1 MTKTGQD
8 HLDSLRDGRSVYLDG
23 QLVGDVVDHPAY
35 RNAVKTTAA
44 LYDFQAAPENLD
56 LMTFES
62 PTGAR
67 VNRCWQLPE
76 SYEELVRRRHA
87 LEAWAEQTNGFLGRS
102 PDHVASSL
110 CGMMMRLDLFR
121 AHGEKRAQAL
131 GGYFEYVRDN
141 DQFVTYVVVSPQAD
155 RSKGVGDQ
163 ADEFLTAGICD
174 EDTQGIT
181 VKGAKMLGTSCILA
195 NEVLLGTIQ
204 PMKPGEE
211 KYAFSAAIP
220 LGAKGV
226 KILSRKSYEAA
237 AVSEFDNPL
246 SYRFDEND
254 AVIYFDEVKVPWDRV
269 FVHRDPAMC
278 RAQFHD
284 TPAHVF
290 HNYQAQIRLMVKLRF
305 LVGVAR
311 KVAETTGVI
320 SYPQV
325 VESLGN
331 LAGQAALIEGMVYGM
346 EAKGGYVG
354 KYYVPDRHLLYA
366 AQVQAQQVYPEVI
379 QAIRQ
384 MTGGGVIMMPSSAV
398 DFTSVETAG
407 YIEKTQQSPIV
418 NAKDRVKLFKLAWDA
433 IGSEFGSRHTQYE
446 MFYAGAQFAVRNH
459 SFRTYDWEKATS
471 MVDNFMSGYDLPG

>member
-110 CGMMMRLDLFR
+110 CGMMMRLDLFQ

-131 GGYFEYVRDN
+131 SGYFEYVRDN

-181 VKGAKMLGTSCILA
+181 LKGAKMLGTSCILA

-471 MVDNFMSGYDLPG
+471 MVDDFMSGYDLPE

>member
-1 MTKTGQD
+1 MVKTGQD

-23 QLVGDVVDHPAY
+23 QLAGDVVEHPAY
-35 RNAVKTTAA
+35 RNAIKTTAA
-44 LYDFQAAPENLD
+44 LYDFQAAPENLE

-67 VNRCWQLPE
+67 VNRCWQLTE
-76 SYEELVRRRHA
+76 SYEELVQRRRA
-87 LEAWAEQTNGFLGRS
+87 LGAWAKQTNGFLGRS

-110 CGMMMRLDLFR
+110 CGMMMRLDLFQ
-121 AHGEKRAQAL
+121 AHGEQRAKAL
-131 GGYFEYVRDN
+131 GDYFEYVRDN
-141 DQFVTYVVVSPQAD
+141 DQFVTYVLVSPQAD
-155 RSKGVGDQ
+155 RSKGAGEQ

-181 VKGAKMLGTSCILA
+181 VKGAKMLGTSCIMA
-195 NEVLLGTIQ
+195 NEVLLANIQ

-211 KYAFSAAIP
+211 RYAFSAAIP

-237 AVSEFDNPL
+237 ALSEFDNPL

-269 FVHRDPAMC
+269 FVLRDPAMC
-278 RAQFHD
+278 RAQFHE

-305 LVGVAR
+305 LVGMAR
-311 KVAETTGVI
+311 KIADATGVI

-325 VESLGN
+325 VESLGS
-331 LAGQAALIEGMVYGM
+331 LAGQAGLIEGMVYGM
-346 EAKGGYVG
+346 EAKGGFVG
-354 KYYVPDRHLLYA
+354 RYYVPDRHLLYA
-366 AQVQAQQVYPEVI
+366 AQVQAQQMYPEVV

-384 MTGGGVIMMPSSAV
+384 MTGGGVIKMPSGAV
-398 DFTSVETAG
+398 DFASAETAG
-407 YIEKTQQSPIV
+407 YIEKTQQSPIM

-446 MFYAGAQFAVRNH
+446 MFYGGAQFAVRNH
-459 SFRTYDWEKATS
+459 SFRTYDWGKAIG
-471 MVDNFMSGYDLPG
+471 MVEDFMSGYDLPG

>member
-110 CGMMMRLDLFR
+110 CGMMMRLDLFQ

-471 MVDNFMSGYDLPG
+471 MVDDFMSGYDLPE

>member
-23 QLVGDVVDHPAY
+23 QMVGDIVDHPAY
-35 RNAVKTTAA
+35 RNAIKTTAA
-44 LYDFQAAPENLD
+44 LYDFQAAPENQE
-56 LMTFES
+56 LMTFVS
-62 PTGAR
+62 PNGFR

-76 SYEELVRRRHA
+76 SYEELIQRRRA

-110 CGMMMRLDLFR
+110 CGMMMRLDLFQ
-121 AHGEKRAQAL
+121 AHGEERASAL
-131 GGYFEYVRDN
+131 AGYFEYVRDN

-155 RSKGVGDQ
+155 RSKGVGEQ

-174 EDTQGIT
+174 EDSQGIT

-278 RAQFHD
+278 RSQFHE

-290 HNYQAQIRLMVKLRF
+290 HNYQAQVRLMVKLRF
-305 LVGVAR
+305 LVGMAR
-311 KVAETTGVI
+311 KIAETTGVI

-331 LAGQAALIEGMVYGM
+331 LAGQAGLVEGMVYGM
-346 EAKGGYVG
+346 EAKGRYVG
-354 KYYVPDRHLLYA
+354 KYFVPDRHLLYA
-366 AQVQAQQVYPEVI
+366 AQVQAQQMYPEVVH
-379 QAIRQ
+379 AIRQ
-384 MTGGGVIMMPSSAV
+384 MTGGGVIMMPSAAV
-398 DFTSVETAG
+398 DFASAETAG
-407 YIEKTQQSPIV
+407 YIEKTQQSPIM
-418 NAKDRVKLFKLAWDA
+418 NAKDRVKIFKLAWDA

-446 MFYAGAQFAVRNH
+446 MFYGGAQFAVRNH
-459 SFRTYDWEKATS
+459 SFRTYDWDKATS
-471 MVDNFMSGYDLPG
+471 MVDNFMNGYDLPE

>member
-8 HLDSLRDGRSVYLDG
+8 HLESLRDGRSIYLNG
-23 QLVGDVVDHPAY
+23 QLVGEFVDHPAY
-35 RNAVKTTAA
+35 RNAIRSTAA
-44 LYDFQAAPENLD
+44 LYDFQANSENQE

-67 VNRCWQLPE
+67 VNRSWQMPE
-76 SYEELVRRRHA
+76 SYEELVQRRLA

-110 CGMMMRLDLFR
+110 CGMMMRLDLFE
-121 AHGEKRAQAL
+121 AHGEERGKAFSN
-131 GGYFEYVRDN
+131 YFEYVRDN

-155 RSKGVGDQ
+155 RSKGVGEQ

-174 EDTQGIT
+174 EDSQGIT
-181 VKGAKMLGTSCILA
+181 VKGAKMLGTSCIMA

-204 PMKPGEE
+204 PINPGEE
-211 KYAFSAAIP
+211 QYAFSAAIP

-226 KILSRKSYEAA
+226 KLLSRKSYEAS

-254 AVIYFDEVKVPWDRV
+254 AVVYFDEVKVPWERV

-278 RAQFHD
+278 RAQYHE

-290 HNYQAQIRLMVKLRF
+290 HNYQAQVRLMVKLRF

-311 KVAETTGVI
+311 KIAETTNVLA
-320 SYPQV
+320 YPQV
-325 VESLGN
+325 LESLGA
-331 LAGQAALIEGMVYGM
+331 LAGQAGLIEGMVHGM
-346 EAKGGYVG
+346 EAKGTYVG
-354 KYYVPDRHLLYA
+354 KYYVPDRHLMYA
-366 AQVQAQQVYPEVI
+366 SQVQAQQMYPETI

-384 MTGGGVIMMPSSAV
+384 LTGGGVIMMPSAAV
-398 DFTSVETAG
+398 DFASLETAG
-407 YIEKTQQSPIV
+407 YIEKTQQSPV
-418 NAKDRVKLFKLAWDA
+418 ASSKDRVKLFKLAWDA

-446 MFYAGAQFAVRNH
+446 MFYSGAQFAVRNH
-459 SFRTYDWEKATS
+459 SYRTYDWDKATGL
-471 MVDNFMSGYDLPG
+471 VDRFMETYDLPE

>member
-35 RNAVKTTAA
+35 RNAIRTTAA
-44 LYDFQAAPENLD
+44 LYDFQAAPENLE

-67 VNRCWQLPE
+67 INRSWQLPE
-76 SYEELVRRRHA
+76 SYEELVRRRLA
-87 LEAWAEQTNGFLGRS
+87 MEAWAEQTNGFLGRS

-110 CGMMMRLDLFR
+110 CGMMMRIDLFQ
-121 AHGEKRAQAL
+121 AHGEERGKAL
-131 GGYFEYVRDN
+131 ASYFEYVRDS

-155 RSKGVGDQ
+155 RSKGVAAQ
-163 ADEFLTAGICD
+163 AEEFLTAGICD

-181 VKGAKMLGTSCILA
+181 IKGAKMLGTSCIMA

-204 PMKPGEE
+204 PMMPGEE
-211 KYAFSAAIP
+211 KYAFSAAVP

-226 KILSRKSYEAA
+226 KLLSRKSYEAA

-254 AVIYFDEVKVPWDRV
+254 AVVYFDEVKVPWERV

-278 RAQFHD
+278 RAQFHE

-290 HNYQAQIRLMVKLRF
+290 HNYQAQVRLMVKLRF
-305 LVGVAR
+305 LVGMAR
-311 KVAETTGVI
+311 KIAETTNVI

-331 LAGQAALIEGMVYGM
+331 LAGQAGLIEGMVHGM

-354 KYYVPDRHLLYA
+354 KYYVPDRHLMYA
-366 AQVQAQQVYPEVI
+366 SQVQAQQMYPEVI
-379 QAIRQ
+379 QALRQ
-384 MTGGGVIMMPSSAV
+384 LTGGGVIMMPSAAT
-398 DFTSVETAG
+398 DFTSSETAG
-407 YIEKTQQSPIV
+407 YIEKTQQSPV
-418 NAKDRVKLFKLAWDA
+418 MSSKDRVKLFKLAWDA

-459 SFRTYDWEKATS
+459 SFRTYDWEKATG
-471 MVDNFMSGYDLPG
+471 MVDHFMSGYDLPE

>member
-8 HLDSLRDGRSVYLDG
+8 HLYSLRDGRSVYLDG
-23 QLVGDVVDHPAY
+23 QQVGDVVDHPAY
-35 RNAVKTTAA
+35 RNAIKTTAA
-44 LYDFQAAPENLD
+44 LYDFQAAPENRD

-62 PTGAR
+62 PSGVR

-76 SYEELVRRRHA
+76 SYEELVQRRRA

-110 CGMMMRLDLFR
+110 CGMMMRLDLFQ
-121 AHGEKRAQAL
+121 AHGDARAQAL
-131 GGYFEYVRDN
+131 SGYFEYVRDN

-155 RSKGVGDQ
+155 RSKGVGEQ

-237 AVSEFDNPL
+237 ALSEFDNPL
-246 SYRFDEND
+246 SFRFDEND

-278 RAQFHD
+278 RAQFHE

-290 HNYQAQIRLMVKLRF
+290 HNYQAQVRLMVKLRF
-305 LVGVAR
+305 LVGMTR
-311 KVAETTGVI
+311 KIADTTGVI

-325 VESLGN
+325 VEGLGN
-331 LAGQAALIEGMVYGM
+331 LAAQAALIEGMVHGM
-346 EAKGGYVG
+346 EAKGSYVG
-354 KYYVPDRHLLYA
+354 KYYVPDRHLMYA
-366 AQVQAQQVYPEVI
+366 SQVQAQQMYPEVI

-384 MTGGGVIMMPSSAV
+384 MTGGGVIMMPSAAV
-398 DFTSVETAG
+398 DFASAETAG
-407 YIEKTQQSPIV
+407 YIEKTQQSPIM

-459 SFRTYDWEKATS
+459 SFRTYDWEKATA
-471 MVDNFMSGYDLPG
+471 MVDKFMNGYDLPE

>member
-1 MTKTGQD
+1 MVKTGQD

-23 QLVGDVVDHPAY
+23 QLAGDVVEHPAY
-35 RNAVKTTAA
+35 RNAIKTTAA
-44 LYDFQAAPENLD
+44 LYDFQAAPENLE

-67 VNRCWQLPE
+67 VNRCWQLTE
-76 SYEELVRRRHA
+76 SYEELVQRRRA
-87 LEAWAEQTNGFLGRS
+87 LEAWAKQTNGFLGRS

-110 CGMMMRLDLFR
+110 CGMMMRLDLFQ
-121 AHGEKRAQAL
+121 AHGEQRAKAL
-131 GGYFEYVRDN
+131 GDYFEYVRDN
-141 DQFVTYVVVSPQAD
+141 DQFVTYVLVSPQAD
-155 RSKGVGDQ
+155 RSKGAGEQ

-181 VKGAKMLGTSCILA
+181 VKGAKMLGTSCIMA
-195 NEVLLGTIQ
+195 NEVLLANIQ

-211 KYAFSAAIP
+211 RYAFSAAIP

-237 AVSEFDNPL
+237 ALSEFDNPL

-269 FVHRDPAMC
+269 FVLRDPAMC
-278 RAQFHD
+278 RAQFHE
-284 TPAHVF
+284 TP
-290 HNYQAQIRLMVKLRF
+290 
-305 LVGVAR
+305 VGMAR
-311 KVAETTGVI
+311 KIADATGVI

-325 VESLGN
+325 VESLGS
-331 LAGQAALIEGMVYGM
+331 LAGQAGLIEGMVYGM
-346 EAKGGYVG
+346 EAKGGFVG
-354 KYYVPDRHLLYA
+354 RYYVPDRHLLYA
-366 AQVQAQQVYPEVI
+366 AQVQAQQMYPEVV

-384 MTGGGVIMMPSSAV
+384 MTGGGVIMMPSGAV
-398 DFTSVETAG
+398 DFASAETAG
-407 YIEKTQQSPIV
+407 YIEKTQQSPIM

-446 MFYAGAQFAVRNH
+446 MFYGGAQFAVRNH
-459 SFRTYDWEKATS
+459 SFRTYDWGKAIG
-471 MVDNFMSGYDLPG
+471 MVEDFMSGYDLPG